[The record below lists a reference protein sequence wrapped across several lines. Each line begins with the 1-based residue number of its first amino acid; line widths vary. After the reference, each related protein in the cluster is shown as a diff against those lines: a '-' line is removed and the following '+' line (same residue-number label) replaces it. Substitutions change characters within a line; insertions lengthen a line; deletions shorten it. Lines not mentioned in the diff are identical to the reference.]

1 MNFRLGAFSLHS
13 RRLWH
18 FGLSWPS
25 QTEELEG
32 KLKLRTAKTK
42 WSSGV
47 HAVSSTTAAVI
58 TISNGCVERGTQ
70 QQHPSSSHVMFDKIR
85 GGGIQ
90 NTLISALQRLIPI
103 FFSGQSRE
111 ELIERPRWRAKS
123 DHYLCSDAIRC
134 LDGMKSMVWWRVG
147 SVQSPRKINVFW
159 RNSQVWSR

>member
-18 FGLSWPS
+18 FGPSWPS

-85 GGGIQ
+85 GGGGGNPKHAHFCFAAFNSHLLLRTKPGGADWAAPLACKIWSLLVLWCYPLPGRYEI
-90 NTLISALQRLIPI
+90 NGVVEGGVSAITQ
-103 FFSGQSRE
+103 
-111 ELIERPRWRAKS
+111 K
-123 DHYLCSDAIRC
+123 D
-134 LDGMKSMVWWRVG
+134 
-147 SVQSPRKINVFW
+147 
-159 RNSQVWSR
+159 